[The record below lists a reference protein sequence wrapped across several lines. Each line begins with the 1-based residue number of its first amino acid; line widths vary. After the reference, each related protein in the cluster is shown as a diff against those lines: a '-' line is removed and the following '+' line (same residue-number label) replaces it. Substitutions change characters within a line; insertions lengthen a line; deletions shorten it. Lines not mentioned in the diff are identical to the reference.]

1 MENKKNVHEVNIKI
15 EKDEFESAI
24 LKAFDKKKEEVKV
37 DGFRKGKVPFDIYVK
52 KFGKESLYM
61 DAVDILLPS
70 AYKKAIESGNYVPI
84 IEPKIDLKSIT
95 LDGVEFSFV
104 ITTMPEV
111 KIKKYTGL
119 KVKKGDAT
127 VTDEE
132 VSTEIS
138 NMLKRYS
145 ELRVKEDGSVE
156 LGNTAVI
163 DFEGFK
169 DGKAFDG
176 GKGENYPL
184 EIGSNTFIPGF
195 EDQVIGMK
203 KDEEKDINVTF
214 PEEYPSEELKGQPVV
229 FKVKVNEIKEKVERK
244 LDEEFFEDLALP
256 GVDSKE
262 TLEAELRKNIEAN
275 KNSEVENAF
284 VDDLL
289 KEIAKNTEVEIPEEL
304 IEEELHHM
312 IHHFEDQMRMQGI
325 SLEVYYEIT
334 NSSEKD
340 LKEQMM
346 PEAKNHILYRFILD
360 AVKENEKITVEDKEV
375 DEEIKKL
382 CDQYQM
388 TEEEFLKMYGSKD
401 MMKYELEVRKTLDFL
416 KENN

>member
-1 MENKKNVHEVNIKI
+1 MENKKNVHEVNIKL

-24 LKAFDKKKEEVKV
+24 LKAFDKKKEQVSV
-37 DGFRKGKVPFDIYVK
+37 DGFRKGKVPFDVYVK

-61 DAVDILLPS
+61 DAVDILLPT

-95 LDGVEFSFV
+95 EDGVEFSFV

-195 EDQVIGMK
+195 EDQVVGMK

-229 FKVKVNEIKEKVERK
+229 FKVKVNEIKEKVERE

-262 TLEAELRKNIEAN
+262 TLEAEVRSNIEAN

-304 IEEELHHM
+304 IDEELHHM

-334 NSSEKD
+334 KSSEKD

-360 AVKENEKITVEDKEV
+360 AVKENENIIVEDKEV
-375 DEEIKKL
+375 DEEIKSL
-382 CDQYQM
+382 CSQYQM

>member
-1 MENKKNVHEVNIKI
+1 M
-15 EKDEFESAI
+15 
-24 LKAFDKKKEEVKV
+24 
-37 DGFRKGKVPFDIYVK
+37 
-52 KFGKESLYM
+52 
-61 DAVDILLPS
+61 
-70 AYKKAIESGNYVPI
+70 
-84 IEPKIDLKSIT
+84 
-95 LDGVEFSFV
+95 VE
-104 ITTMPEV
+104 
-111 KIKKYTGL
+111 
-119 KVKKGDAT
+119 
-127 VTDEE
+127 
-132 VSTEIS
+132 
-138 NMLKRYS
+138 
-145 ELRVKEDGSVE
+145 RVK
-156 LGNTAVI
+156 
-163 DFEGFK
+163 
-169 DGKAFDG
+169 
-176 GKGENYPL
+176 
-184 EIGSNTFIPGF
+184 IGSNTFIPGF
-195 EDQVIGMK
+195 EDQVVGMK

-229 FKVKVNEIKEKVERK
+229 FKVKVNEIKEKVERE

-262 TLEAELRKNIEAN
+262 TLEAEVRSNIEAN

-334 NSSEKD
+334 KSSEKD

-360 AVKENEKITVEDKEV
+360 AVKENENITVEDKEV
-375 DEEIKKL
+375 DEEIKSL
-382 CDQYQM
+382 CSQYQM